1 MLVLLKL
8 YFLFPFPYF
17 TYRNIKMLKHW
28 CRITHY
34 IFQLLLELC
43 LKNTAL
49 KKKVQHVFSLNVTK
63 INETGVKGFNQVGA
77 SIVVVPALCIS
88 SAWLCRI

>member
-1 MLVLLKL
+1 
-8 YFLFPFPYF
+8 
-17 TYRNIKMLKHW
+17 MLKHW

-49 KKKVQHVFSLNVTK
+49 YLKKKKVQHVFSLNVTK

-77 SIVVVPALCIS
+77 SIVAVPALCIS